1 MCPVFKEKKMRR
13 FILSVVLVMMVIT
26 ISCKKENNNNVIIYH
41 ALEDFRVEHMQAL
54 LKEKFPDYNI
64 TFQAMST
71 GNLAAKLKAEGTK
84 TEADIILAMETSYLE
99 LLKDILA
106 DLSGYDLSEYLPEL
120 LPAHKLYIP
129 EELFSGAIMINRS
142 ILENAKLPIP
152 TSYQDLLNPAYK
164 GLISMPNPKTSSTGY
179 MFLVSLINAW
189 GEDAAFAYFDKL
201 SENILQFTS
210 SGSGPVNSLIQG
222 EIGIGLS
229 ITYNAINA
237 INNKGFPME
246 YFFFAEGSPYNSS
259 ASAIIKGKINRPVVK
274 EVFDFYLTKL
284 NKEDKELYNPEQIFK
299 NQENRV
305 PNFPEHI
312 PYANMAGIYD
322 LALKE
327 RLLAKWKY

>member
-1 MCPVFKEKKMRR
+1 MRR
-13 FILSVVLVMMVIT
+13 FFYFSILSVLLVIT
-26 ISCKKENNNNVIIYH
+26 ISCKKENSNNVVIYH
-41 ALEDFRVEHMQAL
+41 ALEDFRVEHMQTL
-54 LKEKFPDYNI
+54 LKERFPKYNI

-71 GNLAAKLKAEGTK
+71 GNLAAKLKAEGTQ
-84 TEADIILAMETSYLE
+84 TEADIIVGLETSYLE
-99 LLKDILA
+99 GLKDFLA
-106 DLSGYDLSEYLPEL
+106 DLSGFDLSEYLPEL

-129 EELFSGAIMINRS
+129 EELFSGAIMINRT

-152 TSYQDLLNPAYK
+152 TSYQDLLIPEYK

-189 GEDAAFAYFDKL
+189 GEDTAFTYFDKL

-237 INNKGFPME
+237 INNRNFPME

-259 ASAIIKGKINRPVVK
+259 GSAIMKGREKRPVVK

-284 NKEDKELYNPEQIFK
+284 NKDDKELYSPERIFK
-299 NQENRV
+299 NQQNRI
-305 PNFPEHI
+305 PNYPEHI
-312 PYANMAGIYD
+312 PYANMDGIYD
-322 LALKE
+322 LTLKE
-327 RLLAKWKY
+327 RLLSKWKY